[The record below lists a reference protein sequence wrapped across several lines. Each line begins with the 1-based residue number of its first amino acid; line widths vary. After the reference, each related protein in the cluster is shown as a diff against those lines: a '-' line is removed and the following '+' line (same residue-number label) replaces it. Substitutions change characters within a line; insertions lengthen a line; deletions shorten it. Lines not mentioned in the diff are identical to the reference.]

1 MIRRALLLAS
11 LASAL
16 GCVVHKHLPGNAP
29 GNIALEQPPKDLALR
44 ATEPPADPGEVVT
57 VVSAVAAPLGVGW
70 SSIGTHDATA
80 YMPFSLE
87 LAYSRHTLP
96 TSHRGLATPL
106 VLDGA
111 LRPNLGMTF
120 LRVFPG
126 KDKVDV
132 GPTFLELQYV
142 GIDRDRFWAGTFAV
156 GVATTF
162 RRVGPQA
169 TACIGSLLLFDLCVR
184 ANHMFGE
191 GTSLQLMFG
200 YQGAVEW
207 IKSR

>member
-1 MIRRALLLAS
+1 MIRRALLLISVAY
-11 LASAL
+11 AF
-16 GCVVHKHLPGNAP
+16 GCVVHKDLPTNAP
-29 GNIALEQPPKDLALR
+29 GHIKLDEPPKDLALR
-44 ATEPPADPGEVVT
+44 APEPPVDPGEEVT

-70 SSIGTHDATA
+70 TPIGTHDAKA

-87 LAYSRHTLP
+87 IAYSRHTLT
-96 TSHRGLATPL
+96 TSHRGLVTPL

-111 LRPNLGMTF
+111 FRPNLGITF

-126 KDKVDV
+126 HDKVDV

-142 GIDRDRFWAGTFAV
+142 GIDKDRFWAGTFAA

-169 TACIGSLLLFDLCVR
+169 TACMGTLLLFDVCVR
-184 ANHMFGE
+184 GNYLFGD
-191 GTSLQLMFG
+191 GASLHLMFG
-200 YQGAVEW
+200 YQGAIEW
-207 IKSR
+207 IRSR